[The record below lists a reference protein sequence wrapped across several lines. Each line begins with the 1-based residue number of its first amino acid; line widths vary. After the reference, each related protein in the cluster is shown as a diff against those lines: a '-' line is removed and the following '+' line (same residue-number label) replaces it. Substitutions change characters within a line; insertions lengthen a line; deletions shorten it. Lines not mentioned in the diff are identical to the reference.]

1 MDNNETRV
9 SLLAEEYRQHT
20 LSVDRNQNIKNK
32 RFLGVRAWSLKQI
45 DKVYISDI
53 FRVALK
59 QKKREM
65 SISSLVAFP

>member
-65 SISSLVAFP
+65 SILSLVALQ

>member
-65 SISSLVAFP
+65 SILSLVAFP